1 MTRRSSTHTEAAVEM
16 PALAHTLG
24 TALPTLCFEHLN
36 LSRATVRFICGRHV
50 ASWDRISTLRL
61 SLTLYTALH
70 LRSHPELAPKTLLSV
85 GRATPW
91 PDSRWPEEIEGD
103 LFFEEKLHNRWKEP
117 CSYAVGGSYTATT
130 FLWQYVIQSYKK
142 IYSLWSSVSTS
153 TISSDGK
160 NYRWVKQF
168 LYKDDLCHDMF

>member
-1 MTRRSSTHTEAAVEM
+1 MTELKIPQAATKDLEQTNQYMLKVKQNEMTRRSSTHTEAAVEM

-85 GRATPW
+85 GRATP
-91 PDSRWPEEIEGD
+91 
-103 LFFEEKLHNRWKEP
+103 
-117 CSYAVGGSYTATT
+117 
-130 FLWQYVIQSYKK
+130 
-142 IYSLWSSVSTS
+142 
-153 TISSDGK
+153 
-160 NYRWVKQF
+160 
-168 LYKDDLCHDMF
+168 